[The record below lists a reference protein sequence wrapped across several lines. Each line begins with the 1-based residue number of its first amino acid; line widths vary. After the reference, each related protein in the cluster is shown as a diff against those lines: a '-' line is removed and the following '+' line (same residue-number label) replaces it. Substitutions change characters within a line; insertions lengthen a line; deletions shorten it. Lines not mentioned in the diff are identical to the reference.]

1 MGSKSHYLHWH
12 DMSCMQMH
20 DNFGVPWCIA
30 AFSVFTGNKFSVVP
44 RSVAFFICLFVSED
58 YAVAC

>member
-1 MGSKSHYLHWH
+1 
-12 DMSCMQMH
+12 MQMH

-44 RSVAFFICLFVSED
+44 RSVAFFFCLFVSED